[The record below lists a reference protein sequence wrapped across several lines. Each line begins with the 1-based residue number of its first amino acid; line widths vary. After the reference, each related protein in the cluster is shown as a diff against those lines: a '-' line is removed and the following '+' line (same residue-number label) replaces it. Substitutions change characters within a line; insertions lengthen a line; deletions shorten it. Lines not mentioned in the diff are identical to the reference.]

1 MTGRG
6 RLLRLGSALMLLLL
20 AGTGAGAADEE
31 RPVITVGSKTFA
43 ESHVLAEIAAQLL
56 ESEGFAV
63 ARKLGLGGTLIAF
76 EGLKTGAIDLYPEY
90 TGTLT
95 EAVLQQ
101 PGISNELLAAA
112 LARYDLRL
120 GVPLGFNNSY
130 ALAMKAQTARSLG
143 IAAISDLARH
153 PELKLAFSLEFL
165 QRRDGWPA
173 LQTAY
178 GLPQQ
183 PVGIEHALAYL
194 ALDNKQIEVTDA
206 YTTDGE
212 LTAHALLLLADDRS
226 FFPRYDA
233 ALLTRAD
240 LPEAAARVLTRLNG
254 MIDEATMQGLNQ
266 ALNEDGASV
275 AGTAR
280 QFLVANGLLGQESMP
295 ANADNRTLR
304 ILRDTGTHLQLT
316 GSALLLACLVAIP
329 LALALSRRQRAARSL
344 LYVAGLIQ
352 TIPSLALLALLI
364 PLVGLGKLP
373 AVIALFL
380 YSLLPIVRNTLTGL
394 FSIDPLYRQ
403 VAAGI
408 GLSEHEQLMKV
419 ELPLAAPM
427 ILAGIKTAAVISVGT
442 ATLAA
447 FVGAGGLGEP
457 IITGLTL
464 NDHRLILEGAI
475 PAALLAIAVELGFET
490 LERAIVPAH
499 LRD

>member
-1 MTGRG
+1 M
-6 RLLRLGSALMLLLL
+6 RLRVWSTKLAASLLSLLLFS
-20 AGTGAGAADEE
+20 GADAADEA
-31 RPVITVGSKTFA
+31 RPLITVGSKTFA
-43 ESHVLAEIAAQLL
+43 ESHLLAEIAAQLL
-56 ESEGFAV
+56 ESEGFPV
-63 ARKLGLGGTLIAF
+63 TRKLGLGGTLIAF
-76 EGLKTGAIDLYPEY
+76 EGLKNGAIDLYPEY

-95 EAVLQQ
+95 ETVLHQ
-101 PGISNELLAAA
+101 PGLSDPDLATA
-112 LARYDLRL
+112 LAQQGLHL

-130 ALAMKAQTARSLG
+130 AIAMKAQGARSLG
-143 IAAISDLARH
+143 ITSVSDLARH

-165 QRRDGWPA
+165 NRGDGWPA
-173 LQTAY
+173 LQSVY
-178 GLPQQ
+178 GLPQE
-183 PVGIEHALAYL
+183 PAGIEHALAYL
-194 ALDNKQIEVTDA
+194 ALDSGRIDVTDA

-212 LTAHALLLLADDRS
+212 LRAHELLLLTDDLG

-233 ALLTRAD
+233 VLLTRAE
-240 LPEAAARVLTRLNG
+240 LPEPAARVLTRLDG
-254 MIDEATMQGLNQ
+254 TIDEDTMQSLNQ
-266 ALNEDGASV
+266 ALGDGQSSV
-275 AGTAR
+275 ADTAR
-280 QFLVANGLLGQESMP
+280 TFLLAQGLIGQ
-295 ANADNRTLR
+295 NAETGAIDSRSRR
-304 ILRDTGTHLQLT
+304 ILRDTAIHLQLT

-329 LALALSRRQRAARSL
+329 LALVLSRHQRAARTL
-344 LYVAGLIQ
+344 LYITGLIQ

-373 AVIALFL
+373 AIIALFL

-408 GLSEHEQLMKV
+408 GLSEREQLMKV

-464 NDHRLILEGAI
+464 NDHRLILAGAI
-475 PAALLAIAVELGFET
+475 PAALLAIAVELVFET
-490 LERAIVPAH
+490 LERILVPAH